1 MSKSNYSDDELNRY
15 FRDPAARR
23 KAEAS
28 GAERGRSAR
37 GIRGY
42 FHRRFENEQ
51 KAQAAFVLSLVVGAV
66 LLVTLVIGGWVALL
80 ADDLPSFE
88 QLDNP
93 NLQLATI
100 AYTADNR
107 ELARYAFQ
115 NRSWVSYDEI
125 SPHVINALVA
135 TEDRR
140 FYDHWGIDI
149 AGIMSA
155 LVDIITEQ
163 DLRGASTISQ
173 QLARNLYNQDI
184 GFEVSLSRK
193 LKEAITAIQLERRYT
208 KREIIEMYL
217 NTVPF
222 SNNAYGIE
230 AAAQTYF
237 SKPVSDLSPLEGA
250 TLVGML
256 QATTYY
262 NPYRNPENSQRRR
275 NVVLRQMMSEG
286 YLSRAF
292 VEANEEEPVVTQYNP
307 SSELTASLAPY
318 FAEQVRLW
326 MREWA
331 SENGFSLYSDGLRV
345 YTPLDSRMQELAQ
358 QSVDQNMAA
367 LQAVEDYEWST
378 SAGTYNRYTEMEPYL
393 DLTGYEPWSAYWQRN
408 PEYVDSFIRG
418 TERYQSLRRSS
429 DLSQREAV
437 AELRQNEAFMDSLK
451 TAKTR
456 MQAGLVS
463 IDPHTGYI
471 KAWVG
476 GRDLETEWYDHVN
489 QAARQPGSTF
499 KPFVYTAA
507 IDNNWSPYYR
517 LPDSSFTYVDPYTGD
532 VWQPGNSG
540 DFTSE
545 QMMTLADA
553 LAQSKNTV
561 TARVITQLVNPSLV
575 AFYARRMGIES
586 PLEEVPALG
595 LGTSDVTLLELTAAY
610 NTLANGGLHY
620 DPVFVTRIE
629 DRFGNVLYEH
639 NPTPEEAL
647 SEETAYTVVNMLRG
661 VIFRQGGTGVR
672 VRHQY
677 GLGNFDLAGKTGTT
691 QNSADGWFMLM
702 HPDLVTGAWV
712 GFNDRRVTF
721 RTNWWG
727 QGAHNALH
735 LVGTYFRS
743 LAESDEIELSE
754 ERFPRPEE
762 FGLDYQLPTPGD
774 SLDAAQADSLAN
786 EPLEEDD
793 DPRRGDRRV
802 GW

>member
-1 MSKSNYSDDELNRY
+1 MSTYSEDELERY
-15 FRDPAARR
+15 FRDPASR
-23 KAEAS
+23 KQGAS
-28 GAERGRSAR
+28 GRGGRSRPAS
-37 GIRGY
+37 GLRGY
-42 FHRRFENEQ
+42 FHGRFENED
-51 KAQAAFVLSLVVGAV
+51 KAEAAFVLSLLAGAILAVTIVVM
-66 LLVTLVIGGWVALL
+66 GWAALL
-80 ADDLPSFE
+80 ADDVPSFR

-115 NRSWVSYDEI
+115 NRSWVSYEEI

-140 FYDHWGIDI
+140 FYDHWGIDF
-149 AGIMSA
+149 AGILSA
-155 LVDIITEQ
+155 LADIVTERS
-163 DLRGASTISQ
+163 LRGASTISQ

-184 GFEVSLSRK
+184 GFEVTLSRK
-193 LKEAITAIQLERRYT
+193 LKEAITAVQLERRYT

-237 SKPVSDLSPLEGA
+237 SKSVSDLSPLEGA

-275 NVVLRQMMSEG
+275 NVVLRQMMGEG
-286 YLSRAF
+286 YISRAF
-292 VEANEEEPVVTQYNP
+292 YEEHGDDPVVTDYNP

-331 SENGFSLYSDGLRV
+331 DENGHSLYSDGLRV
-345 YTPLDSRMQELAQ
+345 FTPLDSRMQELAK
-358 QSVDQNMAA
+358 QSVDSNMEG
-367 LQAVEDYEWST
+367 LQAVVDCEWS
-378 SAGTYNRYTEMEPYL
+378 GQCGFWQELEPYIQQ
-393 DLTGYEPWSAYWQRN
+393 TGYEPWAAFWRQH
-408 PEYVDSFIRG
+408 PELLTASIRE
-418 TERYQSLRRSS
+418 TERYRSLRREGN
-429 DLSQREAV
+429 LSPQEAV
-437 AELRQNEAFMDSLK
+437 AQLRGNSEFVDSLK

-456 MQAGLVS
+456 LQAGLVS

-489 QAARQPGSTF
+489 KAARQPGSTF

-507 IDNNWSPYYR
+507 IDNGWSPYTR
-517 LPDSSFTYVDPYTGD
+517 LPDSTYTYVDPATGQ
-532 VWQPGNSG
+532 VWQPRNFGGSG
-540 DFTSE
+540 G
-545 QMMTLADA
+545 QQMTLAEA
-553 LAQSKNTV
+553 LATSTNTV
-561 TARVITQLVNPSLV
+561 TARVITQLVNPSQV
-575 AFYARRMGIES
+575 AFYARRMGIQS
-586 PLEEVPALG
+586 PLDEVPALA
-595 LGTSDVTLLELTAAY
+595 LGTSDVTLLELTSAY
-610 NTLANGGLHY
+610 STLANGGLRY

-639 NPTPEEAL
+639 KPTPEEAL
-647 SEETAYTVVNMLRG
+647 SEQTAYTVVNMMRG
-661 VIFRQGGTGVR
+661 VINRPGGTGVR

-677 GLGNFDLAGKTGTT
+677 GLGDYDLAGKTGTT
-691 QNSADGWFMLM
+691 QEAADGWFMLM
-702 HPDLVTGAWV
+702 HPELVAGAWV

-721 RTNWWG
+721 RTNFWG
-727 QGAHNALH
+727 QGAHNALF
-735 LVGTYFRS
+735 LVGDYFRR
-743 LAESDEIELSE
+743 LVDSDEVAISR

-762 FGLDYQLPTPGD
+762 FGVDYELPTPREEERD
-774 SLDAAQADSLAN
+774 ED
-786 EPLEEDD
+786 EDD
-793 DPRRGDRRV
+793 GDRRV